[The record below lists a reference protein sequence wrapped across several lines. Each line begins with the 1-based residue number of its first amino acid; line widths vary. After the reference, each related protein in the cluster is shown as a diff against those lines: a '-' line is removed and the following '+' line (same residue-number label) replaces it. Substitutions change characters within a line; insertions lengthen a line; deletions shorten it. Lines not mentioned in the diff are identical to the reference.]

1 MRAHLNYGQREGM
14 GVRRESSKSEA
25 AAPEADEELCVEDGD
40 EQWYQLFNFNYYYGE
55 LKVITKWSGVIN

>member
-14 GVRRESSKSEA
+14 GVRRESSKSEAA

-40 EQWYQLFNFNYYYGE
+40 EQWYQLFNFNYYSMG
-55 LKVITKWSGVIN
+55 N